1 MLLSRALL
9 FLTAAA
15 AFGVG
20 PLAGRLGPVV
30 GSAALVLLG
39 VALALTAS
47 GTTSALAA
55 AAGALGAFASGVLV
69 TVSPAVAGAALVAL
83 CYAERTVRV
92 RAPAARAVHVGIAL
106 VTGALAGAV
115 TDHYLAADL
124 TVRIVVVVVA
134 AVLVALPLLVE
145 ADDPLAHA
153 LGEIADEVDE
163 PARSSLIEG
172 AELCRTVDAS
182 MLDRPTALQARR
194 TWRALLRLAQ
204 ARSRLAHAHR
214 VALPVAAAPV
224 PAAASAEDEAGSES
238 EDRPKPSA
246 NHGDAVLKRLD
257 QKIADHVAALARMY
271 TAADSAKAAE
281 ASLDDEAMRSV
292 QTSGETLE
300 EMSKAIVEEV

>member
-1 MLLSRALL
+1 MITRLLL
-9 FLTAAA
+9 FLSAAA
-15 AFGVG
+15 AFGMG

-55 AAGALGAFASGVLV
+55 TAGALGAFASGVLL

-92 RAPAARAVHVGIAL
+92 RTPSARAVHVGIAL
-106 VTGALAGAV
+106 VAGALAGAV
-115 TDHYLAADL
+115 TDHYLAAGL
-124 TVRIVVVVVA
+124 TVRVVVVIVA

-153 LGEIADEVDE
+153 LGEIADEVGQ
-163 PARSSLIEG
+163 PASSLLVEG
-172 AELCRTVDAS
+172 ADLCRAVDAS
-182 MLDRPTALQARR
+182 MLDRPTAQQARK

-204 ARSRLAHAHR
+204 ARARLAQTHR
-214 VALPVAAAPV
+214 IALPVVADREDK
-224 PAAASAEDEAGSES
+224 PAGDDGGEVAEPQGTSTS
-238 EDRPKPSA
+238 PRG
-246 NHGDAVLKRLD
+246 HGDAVLKRLD
-257 QKIADHVAALARMY
+257 EKIAAHVAALARMY
-271 TAADSAKAAE
+271 TAADEVKAAE
-281 ASLDDEAMRSV
+281 ASLDDQAMRSV
-292 QTSGETLE
+292 ETSGECLE